1 MTEKTNSPAVEI
13 VHYNRE
19 QEHAL
24 ELKQAMTQLIDERV
38 AEITG
43 GPTAIFQPFF
53 ETKRLTTEIRRQ
65 QSVVEQNKFAYYYD
79 RWGCLAGCGRTKAE
93 ALHGSLGMCGK
104 CYGRIR
110 SRLEAIVREYTPEA
124 NQDENFVDAVT
135 QARAALDPSVR
146 MLALTKEQKRRY
158 YTQKQA
164 AEKAGV
170 DGSTLSKWVRDGLIR
185 PSVRISPKTWMWTE
199 ADIEELKLLKSKRVS
214 LQRSTAVRA
223 RWSKK
228 NGESPQ

>member
-1 MTEKTNSPAVEI
+1 MTEKKNSPAVEI
-13 VHYNRE
+13 VPYNRE

-79 RWGCLAGCGRTKAE
+79 RWGCLAGCGRTKDD

-104 CYGRIR
+104 CYGRIKN
-110 SRLEAIVREYTPEA
+110 RLESIVREHTPEA
-124 NQDENFVDAVT
+124 NQDENFVEAVT
-135 QARAALDPSVR
+135 QARAALDPSMR
-146 MLALTKEQKRRY
+146 MLMLTKQQKRRY
-158 YTQKQA
+158 YTQRDA
-164 AEKAGV
+164 AKKAGV
-170 DGSTLSKWVRDGLIR
+170 DPSTLSKWLRDGVVR
-185 PSVRISPKTWMWTE
+185 PSIRISAKSWMWTE
-199 ADIEELKLLKSKRVS
+199 ADVAEIKLLKGKRVS